1 FCPELASLQPQAPG
15 PGMFSPQCVRWEI
28 KNGANLTKL
37 LQTNTLLA
45 RLKEA
50 ASQKN
55 HGQGSSIEEMQEQ

>member
-1 FCPELASLQPQAPG
+1 
-15 PGMFSPQCVRWEI
+15 MFSPQCVRWEI